1 MEYKDYYK
9 TLGVDLKSGQKE
21 IKKAYRKLA
30 RKCHPDVNQNDS
42 EAAQKFSDLN
52 EAYEVLSDPEKRRKY
67 DQISSQ
73 WQNGGRPENFNRDR
87 TQTSSA
93 QGHTYSTVDPKDFE
107 GLFGTSGG
115 YSDFFENLFGDK
127 NHRPAGGD
135 QQFHYDEPPQRGRDL
150 EHPVQVSLTEA
161 FNGTSRVL
169 EWEDGRKIDV
179 KIPRGVKSGS
189 RVRIK
194 GQGGSGTG
202 KSDSGDL
209 FLKVDVLPDIHFL
222 RDNDDLK
229 VTISVEL
236 FTMLLGGKFPVSG
249 IDRTVNL
256 DIPPETRNGRIFR
269 LQKMGMPKMKYPDQR
284 GDLYVTVET
293 ILPKNLTAGEK
304 KLVEQWKAV
313 RSDRGHI

>member
-9 TLGVDLKSGQKE
+9 TLGVDLKAGQKE

-42 EAAQKFSDLN
+42 EAARKFSDLN
-52 EAYEVLSDPEKRRKY
+52 EAYEVLSDPEKRQKY
-67 DQISSQ
+67 DQLGAQ
-73 WQNGGRPENFNRDR
+73 WQSGQHTGGHPGNFNRDR
-87 TQTSSA
+87 KQAASA
-93 QGHTYSTVDPKDFE
+93 QGHTYRTVDPRDFE
-107 GLFGTSGG
+107 ELFGTAGG
-115 YSDFFENLFGDK
+115 YSDFFENLFGGK
-127 NHRPAGGD
+127 NQPPAGGD
-135 QQFHYDEPPQRGRDL
+135 QQFYHDEQPQRGRDL
-150 EHPVQVSLTEA
+150 EHSIQVSLTEA

-169 EWEDGRKIDV
+169 EWEDGRTIDV

-194 GQGGSGTG
+194 GQGGPGTS

-209 FLKVDVLPDIHFL
+209 FLNVNVLPDNYFL

-269 LQKMGMPKMKYPDQR
+269 LQKMGMPKIKHPDQR

-304 KLVEQWKAV
+304 KLVEQWKAM
-313 RSDRGHI
+313 H

>member
-9 TLGVDLKSGQKE
+9 TLGLDLKAGPKE

-42 EAAQKFSDLN
+42 EAARKFSDLN
-52 EAYEVLSDPEKRRKY
+52 EAYEVLSNPEKRRKY
-67 DQISSQ
+67 DQFSSQ
-73 WQNGGRPENFNRDR
+73 WQRGGHPENFNRDR
-87 TQTSSA
+87 TQASSA
-93 QGHTYSTVDPKDFE
+93 QGHTYRAVDPNDFE
-107 GLFGTSGG
+107 ELFDTAGG
-115 YSDFFENLFGDK
+115 YSDFFENLFGAK
-127 NHRPAGGD
+127 NQPFEAGE
-135 QQFHYDEPPQRGRDL
+135 QQFHYGEQPQRGRDL

-194 GQGGSGTG
+194 GQGGSGIN
-202 KSDSGDL
+202 KSASGDL
-209 FLKVDVLPDIHFL
+209 FLKVDVLPDSRFL

-229 VTISVEL
+229 LTISVEL

-269 LQKMGMPKMKYPDQR
+269 LQKMGMPKMKHPDQR

-304 KLVEQWKAV
+304 KLVEQWKAM
-313 RSDRGHI
+313 H

>member
-9 TLGVDLKSGQKE
+9 TLDVDRKADNRE

-42 EAAQKFSDLN
+42 AAAQKFSDLN
-52 EAYEVLSDPEKRRKY
+52 EAYEVLSDPEKREKY
-67 DQISSQ
+67 DQLGSQ
-73 WQNGGRPENFNRDR
+73 WQSHQRNDGRPEDFNWGNQQS
-87 TQTSSA
+87 TSA
-93 QGHTYSTVDPKDFE
+93 QGHTYKTVDPKDFE
-107 GLFGTSGG
+107 ELFGTAGG
-115 YSDFFENLFGDK
+115 YSDFFENLFGRGNQGQADK
-127 NHRPAGGD
+127 D
-135 QQFHYDEPPQRGRDL
+135 QQFYHSTQPQRGRDL

-161 FNGTSRVL
+161 FSGTSRVL

-194 GQGGSGTG
+194 GQGGQGIDKNST
-202 KSDSGDL
+202 GDL
-209 FLKVDVLPDIHFL
+209 FLKIKVLPDKRFL

-229 VTISVEL
+229 LTISVDM
-236 FTMLLGGKFPVSG
+236 FTMLLGGKISVSG
-249 IDRTVNL
+249 IDRSVNL

-269 LQKMGMPKMKYPDQR
+269 LKKMGMPKMKQPDQR

-293 ILPKNLTAGEK
+293 ILPKNLSAGEK
-304 KLVEQWKAV
+304 KLVAQWKDM
-313 RSDRGHI
+313 R

>member
-9 TLGVDLKSGQKE
+9 ALDVDRKADQKE

-42 EAAQKFSDLN
+42 AAARKFSDLN
-52 EAYEVLSDPEKRRKY
+52 EAYEVLSDPEKRQKY
-67 DQISSQ
+67 DQLGSQ
-73 WQNGGRPENFNRDR
+73 WQSYQRTDGRPEDFNWGKK
-87 TQTSSA
+87 QSA
-93 QGHTYSTVDPKDFE
+93 SAREHTYRTADPKSFE
-107 GLFGTSGG
+107 ELFGTAGG
-115 YSDFFENLFGDK
+115 YSDFFETLFGGT
-127 NHRPAGGD
+127 NQGPAGRD
-135 QQFHYDEPPQRGRDL
+135 HQFYHDAQPQRGKDF
-150 EHPVQVSLTEA
+150 EHPVQVSLMEA

-179 KIPRGVKSGS
+179 KIPRGVTSGS

-194 GQGGSGTG
+194 GQGGQGTG
-202 KSDSGDL
+202 KNNSGDL
-209 FLKVDVLPDIHFL
+209 FLQIKVLPDKRFL

-229 VTISVEL
+229 ITIFVDM
-236 FTMLLGGKFPVSG
+236 FTMLLGGKLPVSG
-249 IDRTVNL
+249 IDRSVNL

-269 LQKMGMPKMKYPDQR
+269 LQKMGMPKMKHPDQR

-304 KLVEQWKAV
+304 KLVEQW
-313 RSDRGHI
+313 RDMH